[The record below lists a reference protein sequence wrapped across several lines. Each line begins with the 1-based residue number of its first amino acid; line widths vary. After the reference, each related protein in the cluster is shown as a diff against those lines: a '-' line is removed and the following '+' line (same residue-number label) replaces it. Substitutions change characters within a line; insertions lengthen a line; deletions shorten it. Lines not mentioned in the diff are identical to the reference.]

1 MESTSNLSM
10 EQQFKLQ
17 VLSQEVRQ
25 MSCEQAQ
32 QYSIEVLKQMML
44 KDNLVNKM
52 IKGDVSKWLPQG

>member
-25 MSCEQAQ
+25 MSREQAQ

-44 KDNLVNKM
+44 KENLVNKM